1 MTISWVVGSSGLL
14 GSALCRSL
22 HCRGTNLFIPVQR
35 FRWDREPE
43 LTVQLGASVKAF
55 AAIVSHEKRW
65 QIYWAAGVGTMSST
79 EQELAVETRVLSIL
93 LSLVESEPGLIAAN
107 GYFAFASSAGAI
119 YAGATDDI
127 ISENTGVA
135 PTTAYAREKLRQ
147 EEQ

>member
-1 MTISWVVGSSGLL
+1 
-14 GSALCRSL
+14 
-22 HCRGTNLFIPVQR
+22 
-35 FRWDREPE
+35 
-43 LTVQLGASVKAF
+43 
-55 AAIVSHEKRW
+55 
-65 QIYWAAGVGTMSST
+65 MSST

-147 EEQ
+147 EELVRTFALVNSRVTALLSRISTLYGPGQAKGNSKAFSSNLPAAYCVINLYKFTCRSIRFAITSSLTMQPL